1 MHDSERM
8 TCYACGH
15 EYRYLGRGPPR
26 GRCPDCSSHCVS
38 PAGELTVVADV
49 DVSSSEN
56 PPQVTILAIDER
68 FRHFLYH
75 FTNDRN
81 GLSVD
86 ALQVDGHLVRPRNK
100 PWEIPIPDSV
110 RRTLSQAEYSPAF
123 DSPGEY
129 A

>member
-1 MHDSERM
+1 M
-8 TCYACGH
+8 
-15 EYRYLGRGPPR
+15 
-26 GRCPDCSSHCVS
+26 S
-38 PAGELTVVADV
+38 PAGALTVVADV
-49 DVSSSEN
+49 DASSSGN
-56 PPQVTILAIDER
+56 PAQVTILAIDER

-75 FTNDRN
+75 FTTDSS

-110 RRTLSQAEYSPAF
+110 RRTLSGAEYSPPIG
-123 DSPGEY
+123 SSGEY

>member
-1 MHDSERM
+1 MHDPESI

-26 GRCPDCSSHCVS
+26 GRCPECSSHCVS

-49 DVSSSEN
+49 DVSSSEA
-56 PPQVTILAIDER
+56 PPQVTVLAIDER

-75 FTNDRN
+75 FTNGRG
-81 GLSVD
+81 GLSVA
-86 ALQVDGHLVRPRNK
+86 ALQVDGHLVRPGNK

-110 RRTLSQAEYSPAF
+110 GRTLSRAGYSPAV
-123 DSPGEY
+123 DTSGEY